1 MEKSHLILIKLQCHK
16 QGLCNATFIHSHKV
30 IKYILMH
37 KVLHTQELHIVKDV
51 MKLFSFIM

>member
-16 QGLCNATFIHSHKV
+16 QGLCDSTFIHSHKV

-37 KVLHTQELHIVKDV
+37 KVHFILKNLLRIAQVLDKEL
-51 MKLFSFIM
+51 MS